1 MVIFLKVLLMLLSL
15 QCAWITNVYADNKII
30 VFVSILPQQY
40 FVQQIGTD
48 LVDVRVMVGPGQ
60 NPATY
65 EPTPQQMAALSKA
78 NVYFRIGVP
87 FESTWLDKIELNNEK
102 LIIVECCDSIAN
114 LNDHDHAHDHNTD
127 YDPHVWTSPKNV
139 IKIAELI
146 KKSLIKIDNKNMAAY
161 DASAKSFKE
170 TLIELDEIV
179 RLKTRNL
186 ERKTLIVSHPSWSY
200 FADEYGFT
208 QVSIER
214 EGKEIQARS
223 LVKLIKIAKIN
234 NVKTIF
240 VQPQFN
246 DRAAKTVAN
255 ELNAQI
261 MVLDPLAFNYVE
273 NMNMVT
279 DNIVKGLAYE

>member
-1 MVIFLKVLLMLLSL
+1 M
-15 QCAWITNVYADNKII
+15 
-30 VFVSILPQQY
+30 
-40 FVQQIGTD
+40 
-48 LVDVRVMVGPGQ
+48 
-60 NPATY
+60 
-65 EPTPQQMAALSKA
+65 
-78 NVYFRIGVP
+78 
-87 FESTWLDKIELNNEK
+87 NNEK

>member
-1 MVIFLKVLLMLLSL
+1 MVNFLKVLLMLLSL
-15 QCAWITNVYADNKII
+15 QCARITNVYADNKII
-30 VFVSILPQQY
+30 GFVSILPQQY

>member
-1 MVIFLKVLLMLLSL
+1 MVNFLKVLLMLLSL

>member
-1 MVIFLKVLLMLLSL
+1 MVNFLKGLLILLSL
-15 QCAWITNVYADNKII
+15 QCLWLPNVHAENKII

-40 FVQQIGTD
+40 FVQQIGSD

-65 EPTPQQMAALSKA
+65 EPTPQQMAALYKA
-78 NVYFRIGVP
+78 DIYFRIGVP
-87 FESTWLDKIELNNEK
+87 FESAWLDKIKLNNK
-102 LIIVECCDSIAN
+102 NLTIVECCESISN
-114 LNDHDHAHDHNTD
+114 LKGHDHSHDHNTD

-146 KKSLIKIDNKNMAAY
+146 KNTLIKIDDKNSAAY
-161 DASAKSFKE
+161 KATEESFKE
-170 TLIELDEIV
+170 NILELDEVIKNKTKN
-179 RLKTRNL
+179 LKNRIL
-186 ERKTLIVSHPSWSY
+186 VVSHPSWSY

-223 LVKLIKIAKIN
+223 LVKLIKIAKEN

-246 DRAAKTVAN
+246 DRAAKVVAN
-255 ELNAQI
+255 ELNAEI
-261 MVLDPLAFNYVE
+261 MILDPLAFNYVE